1 MKYDVL
7 TEPWITVVTLDGKTE
22 ETGIR
27 GFFEKAHLYRDVV
40 FDSPLEVYA
49 VQRML
54 IAFLMDAY
62 SPERARDRK
71 KLLQKGRFD
80 MEVIDRYIVDC
91 RAEGVTFDLFDKER
105 PFMQA
110 PYDAELDEG
119 KSKPA
124 ANLFFSVPNGT
135 KHIHFNHSLE
145 GDHIFTPA
153 QCLRGILALQ
163 VFAIPDGSGYRYS
176 VNGGICYFVLISG
189 KNMFEQLVLNM
200 LSKDES
206 KPMTWDDP
214 PVAWRD
220 TSKLI
225 PDSVY
230 ADVSILCGMTW
241 QPRRITLIPD
251 EDGMIREIHYKKG
264 RYFIQNG
271 RWRDPHVSFKDGNLL
286 KPEVG
291 RKPWRDVGALVVS
304 GTGNECDAATVIK
317 QLEFMDVP
325 YDFALLKI
333 YSIQQ
338 GDKVAKI
345 LSIVS
350 DSINIPT
357 NIIESNEKGDRLR
370 IDMAFIE
377 KVAGYLYITVRE
389 FEISKHDEKDWNENK
404 WKKKKIGWANNA
416 QAEFFDRIHTFIFSE
431 YLPVLGK
438 ADTAIP
444 GWQKEAMDLL
454 TDTAIAI
461 ADEIVSEYYVRFS
474 DTARCLKAQ
483 VKAEQ
488 SYHATMMKLK
498 KGREN
503 Q

>member
-80 MEVIDRYIVDC
+80 MEVIDRYIADC
-91 RAEGVTFDLFDKER
+91 RAEGVTFDLFDKDR

-110 PYDAELDEG
+110 SYDAELDEG

-124 ANLFFSVPNGT
+124 ANLFFSIPNGT

-145 GDHIFTPA
+145 GEHIFTPA
-153 QCLRGILALQ
+153 QCLRGIIALQ
-163 VFAIPDGSGYRYS
+163 VFAIPDGSGYKYS
-176 VNGGICYFVLISG
+176 VNGDMCYYALISG
-189 KNMFEQLVLNM
+189 KNLFEQLVLNM

-206 KPMTWDDP
+206 KPMTWDDQ

-225 PDSVY
+225 PKSEY
-230 ADVSILCGMTW
+230 ADISILCGMTW
-241 QPRRITLIPD
+241 QPRRITLIPKD
-251 EDGMIREIHYKKG
+251 DGNVREVYYQQG
-264 RYFIQNG
+264 RVFLQNG
-271 RWRDPHVSFKDGNLL
+271 RWRDPHISFKIGRNGAYAL
-286 KPEVG
+286 KSENG
-291 RKPWRDVGALVVS
+291 REPWRDVGAFAVS
-304 GTGNECDAATVIK
+304 EARRECDPATVIK
-317 QLEFMDVP
+317 NLELVDSSC
-325 YDFALLKI
+325 DFALIKV
-333 YSIQQ
+333 YSLQQ
-338 GDKVAKI
+338 GNYPAKI
-345 LSIVS
+345 LSVVS
-350 DSINIPT
+350 DAINIPT
-357 NIIESNEKGDRLR
+357 NIIESNEKGGRLR

-377 KVAGYLYITVRE
+377 KVAM
-389 FEISKHDEKDWNENK
+389 EIKKSVKLFATAQCTD
-404 WKKKKIGWANNA
+404 KKKDAKGANNA

>member
-22 ETGIR
+22 GAGIR
-27 GFFEKAHLYRDVV
+27 TFFEKAHLYREIVY
-40 FDSPLEVYA
+40 DSPLEVYA

-62 SPERARDRK
+62 SLERARDRK

-80 MEVIDRYIVDC
+80 MDVIERYIAAC
-91 RAEGVTFDLFDKER
+91 RAEGVTFDLFDKDR

-110 PYDAELDEG
+110 PYDAELDGEPA
-119 KSKPA
+119 PA
-124 ANLFFSVPNGT
+124 AKLFFSVPKGT
-135 KHIHFNHSLE
+135 KHIHFDHSFQF
-145 GDHIFTPA
+145 DHFYSPA
-153 QCLRGILALQ
+153 QCLRGILATQ
-163 VFAIPDGSGYRYS
+163 VFAIPDGSGYKYS
-176 VNGGICYFVLISG
+176 VNGGMGYYVLISG
-189 KNMFEQLVLNM
+189 KNLFEQLVLNM
-200 LSKDES
+200 LSINES
-206 KPMTWDDP
+206 KPMTWDDQP
-214 PVAWRD
+214 IAWRD
-220 TSKLI
+220 SSPLI
-225 PDSVY
+225 PKLEY

-241 QPRRITLIPD
+241 QSRRITLISD
-251 EDGMIREIHYKKG
+251 EKGMVREVYYQQG
-264 RYFIQNG
+264 RCFKQNG
-271 RWRDPHVSFKDGNLL
+271 RWRDPHVSFKEGKLL
-286 KPEVG
+286 KPEAG
-291 RKPWRDVGALVVS
+291 REPWRDIGALAMS
-304 GTGNECDAATVIK
+304 ATGKDCDAATVIK
-317 QLEFMDVP
+317 QLEYLDVP

-333 YSIQQ
+333 FSLQQ
-338 GDKVAKI
+338 GDNQAKI
-345 LSIVS
+345 LCVVS
-350 DSINIPT
+350 DTMNIPT
-357 NIIESNEKGDRLR
+357 NILESYEKGDRLR
-370 IDMAFIE
+370 TDMAFIE
-377 KVAGYLYITVRE
+377 EVAEELYNTVRK
-389 FEISKHDEKDWNENK
+389 FEISQYNDKKGTK
-404 WKKKKIGWANNA
+404 AKKKVGWANNA

>member
-40 FDSPLEVYA
+40 LDSPLEVYA

-80 MEVIDRYIVDC
+80 MDVIDRYIADC

-124 ANLFFSVPNGT
+124 ANLFYSVPSGNN
-135 KHIHFNHSLE
+135 HVHFEHHLE
-145 GDHIFTPA
+145 QEHEYSPA
-153 QCLRGILALQ
+153 ECLRGILALQ
-163 VFAIPDGSGYRYS
+163 LFAVSMAQGYPSS
-176 VNGGICYFVLISG
+176 VNDTPCYYSLVDGNNLFG
-189 KNMFEQLVLNM
+189 RMVLNM
-200 LSKDES
+200 LSRNES
-206 KPMTWDDP
+206 MPMTWNEQ

-225 PDSVY
+225 PKSEY
-230 ADVSILCGMTW
+230 ADISILCGMTW
-241 QPRRITLIPD
+241 QPRRITLIPETD
-251 EDGMIREIHYKKG
+251 ECVRTVYLQQG
-264 RYFIQNG
+264 RNFHQNG
-271 RWRDPHVSFKDGNLL
+271 RWKDPHVSFKIGKKGAYTL
-286 KPEVG
+286 KPEAG
-291 RKPWRDVGALVVS
+291 REPWRDIG
-304 GTGNECDAATVIK
+304 I
-317 QLEFMDVP
+317 
-325 YDFALLKI
+325 FAL
-333 YSIQQ
+333 SRD
-338 GDKVAKI
+338 DKDCIPSMIIKNMEQVAASDELLQLQLFGVRTSNAKI
-345 LSIVS
+345 EGWTS
-350 DSINIPT
+350 DSMTIPAE
-357 NIIESNEKGDRLR
+357 IIESCEKGDRLR
-370 IDMAFIE
+370 ADMLFVE
-377 KVAGYLYITVRE
+377 DVAKEVYKAVKTFATVQNSK
-389 FEISKHDEKDWNENK
+389 ISNN
-404 WKKKKIGWANNA
+404 GWANNA